1 MDVEV
6 SLHDFKLQRPKR
18 GLSAFRKNS
27 IIFLNIIFLIICI
40 GGYIFKWVFGFE
52 EAVKWASG
60 TTPVTNRT
68 LDWFG
73 FLDTGF
79 CNDRGLTEG

>member
-18 GLSAFRKNS
+18 GLSAFRKSS
-27 IIFLNIIFLIICI
+27 ISFLNIFLICI
-40 GGYIFKWVFGFE
+40 RGGIFKRVFRFE
-52 EAVKWASG
+52 EAVKWAPG

-68 LDWFG
+68 LDRFG

-79 CNDRGLTEG
+79 CDDRGLTEG